1 MKSKQDYLKMLFG
14 EPRAREQ
21 NVVLDRIQTTAPVS
35 KIINGVN
42 INIDDILNGETFEDL
57 NSKGLKNALQQAL
70 DYNGEFYLPNMRE
83 LISAKVQADKS
94 HKFWKNWYSVHT
106 EENIGIDTQGSFYK
120 KGEEIV
126 FLING
131 GGIWTPD
138 RIQKAYDDK
147 LVNGSGKINPNE
159 WNDALKGKLADGKS
173 LKNIYTYEEIK
184 KGVSN
189 LPHQYGVVVPYKLFK
204 DLSSGQNQKNNFM
217 KNHIVIARNGGL
229 ENLEE
234 YFDLASNSNG
244 LGCYHVYNAR
254 SASTPQ
260 GRLLFLYL
268 TDYGLVGYNGLDVI
282 GRFVRVGVGD
292 ARR

>member
-21 NVVLDRIQTTAPVS
+21 NVVLDRIQTTAPVYIPNNS
-35 KIINGVN
+35 IVN
-42 INIDDILNGETFEDL
+42 VEDILNGETFEDT
-57 NSKGLKNALQQAL
+57 NSQGIKRALEKAL
-70 DYNGEFYLPNMRE
+70 DYKGEFYLPNMRE
-83 LISAKVQADKS
+83 LIFAKVQTDKN
-94 HKFWKNWYSVHT
+94 HKFWNDWYSVHT
-106 EENIGIDTQGSFYK
+106 EENIGIDEKGSFYK

-138 RIQKAYDDK
+138 RIQKAYDVGLLD
-147 LVNGSGKINPNE
+147 GSGKISSTE
-159 WNDALKGKLADGKS
+159 WNDLLQGKLPDNKS

-189 LPHQYGVVVPYKLFK
+189 IPHQYGVVVPYKRIK
-204 DLSSGQNQKNNFM
+204 DLESGWYKKNEFLKNQL
-217 KNHIVIARNGGL
+217 VIARNGGL

-234 YFDLASNSNG
+234 YFDLAKHSDET
-244 LGCYHVYNAR
+244 LGNHHPFKNR

-260 GRLLFLYL
+260 GRLLCLGNS
-268 TDYGLVGYNGLDVI
+268 DYGLNGDDDLDDN

>member
-21 NVVLDRIQTTAPVS
+21 NVVLDRIQTTAPIYVPNNS
-35 KIINGVN
+35 IVN
-42 INIDDILNGETFEDL
+42 INDILNGEEFYGNNQKE
-57 NSKGLKNALQQAL
+57 ALEKAL
-70 DYNGEFYLPNMRE
+70 DYDGEFYLPNMRE
-83 LISAKVQADKS
+83 LISAKIQADKS
-94 HKFWKNWYSVHT
+94 HKFWKQWYSVHT

-126 FLING
+126 LLING

-138 RIQKAYDDK
+138 RIQKAYDNGLLD
-147 LVNGSGKINPNE
+147 GSGKISSAE
-159 WNDALKGKLADGKS
+159 WNDALKGKLANNKS

-234 YFDLASNSNG
+234 YYDLASNSNG
-244 LGCYHVYNAR
+244 LGCYHVYNGR

-260 GRLLFLYL
+260 GRLLYL
-268 TDYGLVGYNGLDVI
+268 DLTVSGLIGSDYLDYN

>member
-21 NVVLDRIQTTAPVS
+21 NVVLDRIQTTAPIYIPNNS
-35 KIINGVN
+35 IVN
-42 INIDDILNGETFEDL
+42 INDILNGEEFYGDNQKE
-57 NSKGLKNALQQAL
+57 ALEKAL

-126 FLING
+126 LLING

-138 RIQKAYDDK
+138 RIQKAYDKGLLD
-147 LVNGSGKINPNE
+147 GSGKINPNE

-189 LPHQYGVVVPYKLFK
+189 LPHQYGVVVPYKLVK
-204 DLSSGQNQKNNFM
+204 DLESDYYKKTDFFKNPL
-217 KNHIVIARNGGL
+217 VIARNGGL

-234 YFDLASNSNG
+234 YYDLASNSNG
-244 LGCYHVYNAR
+244 LGCYHVYNGR

-260 GRLLFLYL
+260 GRLLYLYN
-268 TDYGLVGYNGLDVI
+268 TYYGLGGYDYLVNL